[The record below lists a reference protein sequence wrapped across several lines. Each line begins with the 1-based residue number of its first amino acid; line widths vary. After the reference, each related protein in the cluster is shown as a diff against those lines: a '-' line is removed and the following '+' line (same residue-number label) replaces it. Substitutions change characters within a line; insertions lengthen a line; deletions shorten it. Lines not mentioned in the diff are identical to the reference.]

1 MMFLLLSKTDSILAA
16 LNSVPA
22 ERLWVDPD
30 CGLKTSGTVEVEAS
44 LRNLVE
50 APRAV
55 R

>member
-1 MMFLLLSKTDSILAA
+1 MSSVLLSKTDSIDAA
-16 LNSVPA
+16 LNSLPA

-30 CGLKTSGTVEVEAS
+30 CGLKTRGTVEVEAS